1 MRFGGSWRAELEL
14 YLSSR
19 FREVAAPTFHHL
31 AEDAGTMLVEPFFD
45 PHYVRAVAREAP
57 REGFSSRTEAMKA
70 HFGELLP
77 DAVLKRTDKAVFT
90 EVSSE
95 HHARTFAEAW
105 DGSGVDPS
113 VADPDLVRSVW
124 RSERPSMQSL
134 TMLQAA
140 YLASAR

>member
-1 MRFGGSWRAELEL
+1 
-14 YLSSR
+14 
-19 FREVAAPTFHHL
+19 
-31 AEDAGTMLVEPFFD
+31 
-45 PHYVRAVAREAP
+45 VAREAP